1 MNKDISFV
9 QVIIAAAIA
18 FFGRELIPLAVYAFN
33 DSFVGW
39 LCLFV
44 FLLAVILMFNYGN
57 EASSEKEMNKF
68 LQDRCRQLELENEA
82 LKTVKGRE
90 HQERKN

>member
-1 MNKDISFV
+1 MDKDISFV
-9 QVIIAAAIA
+9 QVIVAAAIA
-18 FFGRELIPLAVYAFN
+18 FFGRELIPLAVYAFD

-44 FLLAVILMFNYGN
+44 FLLVVVLMFNYGN
-57 EASSEKEMNKF
+57 RASSEKERNKF
-68 LQDRCRQLELENEA
+68 YRDRCRQLELENEA
-82 LKTVKGRE
+82 LKTVKERE